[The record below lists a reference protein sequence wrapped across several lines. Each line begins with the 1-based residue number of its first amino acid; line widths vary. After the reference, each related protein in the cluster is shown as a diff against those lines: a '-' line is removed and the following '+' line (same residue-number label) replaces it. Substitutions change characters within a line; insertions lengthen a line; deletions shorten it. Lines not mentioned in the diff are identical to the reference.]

1 MSKVEK
7 LLIVVGLV
15 ICAFGLSC
23 GQIDANTNDAYNDY
37 NDYDREDPTKAQPVQ
52 EEEAV
57 TKLYY
62 TVGQTP
68 SIEEQ
73 ISCHFQNKSY
83 REGEE
88 FRLGPNNCSI
98 CMCIDTEIKCDDDEC
113 MADVPEVP
121 EVVEPEPENGNF
133 SDIIPKEKLKLPEIN
148 TTIASLI
155 PEAHPETPNSEAH
168 SKYDTTDLLI
178 NCCNIGTYMPNCSD
192 TGIDSVMVN
201 PPAGLCRSTIK
212 HCCMLNNKEY
222 FDSSYFKCDPQ
233 EEELL
238 TCCAV
243 CKIGNKI
250 SDVPA
255 NFKSLMTH
263 CCEAPQPLIQH
274 KREKHS
280 CSLGYTWNDA
290 TSACEDVDECKIKN
304 NGCCESQD
312 CENTDGGYR
321 CIPRQVCKVGY
332 ELDEDLMECRDYR
345 YTVVNETEEVEPI
358 PILSVTEAERED
370 PYVNEPIKVNLDLEC
385 ELGYRYD
392 SATESCLDI
401 DECLESPCQHNCKNL
416 DGNFQCFCRRGY
428 KPNGTLCEDIDE
440 CQKNPCSH
448 DCVNVMGSFRCR
460 CPAGMVLGFDRK
472 KCIEKVLNATC
483 PVQYKT
489 HKTVDDKAFL
499 KCVRTP
505 CEGDISKCKAMPKY
519 LTYKNLILPR
529 NFKVSPQGYQI
540 FNIKTKSI
548 KVKVEHKTKVNVEY
562 KGTRVRPASVK
573 DFSIKQEPNRI
584 LVSLMRPLSGPQI
597 FTLNINLIKDETKIM
612 ESIEIK
618 ITVE

>member
-1 MSKVEK
+1 MSNFSSI
-7 LLIVVGLV
+7 LI
-15 ICAFGLSC
+15 ITIIAF
-23 GQIDANTNDAYNDY
+23 TN
-37 NDYDREDPTKAQPVQ
+37 
-52 EEEAV
+52 
-57 TKLYY
+57 
-62 TVGQTP
+62 
-68 SIEEQ
+68 S
-73 ISCHFQNKSY
+73 S
-83 REGEE
+83 
-88 FRLGPNNCSI
+88 NCSI
-98 CMCIDTEIKCDDDEC
+98 FDNEIVYDFATYVDYDDNGSLTY
-113 MADVPEVP
+113 VEVP
-121 EVVEPEPENGNF
+121 KQFTCIYEGKSLREDEEFKSGPDGCLHCVCRNNEVNCQNINCPYPIAAVASEIRKAEQKVFINASALSALIQLAE
-133 SDIIPKEKLKLPEIN
+133 DEIEKLKGVESFEELLKGLD
-148 TTIASLI
+148 S
-155 PEAHPETPNSEAH
+155 SH